1 MALLEL
7 VDVRRS
13 YRFGDSEV
21 RALDGVSFAID
32 EGSFVG
38 VIGRSGSGKST
49 LLNILGGLDR
59 PTAGHVM
66 VEGNVLSVSSSDKL
80 AAYRREI
87 VGFVFQSFNLIPHL
101 TSLENVALPLA
112 LQGISKAERTAR
124 AQKLLEKVG
133 LAKRLRHKPTEL
145 SGGERQR
152 VAIAR
157 ALVNEPRILL
167 CDEPTGNLDSKTAE
181 EIMGMLT
188 ALNQEGRTVILV
200 THDREQANRYSKR
213 LLVLADGKLE
223 DDLQLNAPPAE
234 EPPAEEPPAEEP
246 QAEEP
251 PAEEPQ
257 A

>member
-13 YRFGDSEV
+13 YRFGDAEV
-21 RALDGVSFAID
+21 RALDGVSFEI
-32 EGSFVG
+32 ESGSFVG

-59 PTAGHVM
+59 PTSGHVK
-66 VEGNVLSVSSSDKL
+66 VEGAVLSTSSSDKL
-80 AAYRREI
+80 AAYRREV

-112 LQGISKAERTAR
+112 LQGVSKAERSER
-124 AQKLLEKVG
+124 ATKLLEKVG
-133 LAKRLRHKPTEL
+133 LAKRMGHKPTEL

-157 ALVNEPRILL
+157 ALVNEPHLLL
-167 CDEPTGNLDSKTAE
+167 CDEPTGNLDSKTAD

-188 ALNQEGRTVILV
+188 ALNREGRTVILV

-213 LLVLADGKLE
+213 LLILADGKLE
-223 DDLQLNAPPAE
+223 EDLRLDGPDAPAVAPPPSPTVNPGPAPAGE
-234 EPPAEEPPAEEP
+234 EPGA
-246 QAEEP
+246 
-251 PAEEPQ
+251 
-257 A
+257 

>member
-21 RALDGVSFAID
+21 RALDGVSFVIE

-59 PTAGHVM
+59 PSTGHVK
-66 VEGNVLSVSSSDKL
+66 VEGAVLSTSSSDKL

-87 VGFVFQSFNLIPHL
+87 VGFIFQSFNLIPHL
-101 TSLENVALPLA
+101 TSVENVALPLA
-112 LQGISKAERTAR
+112 LRGVAKAERTER

-133 LAKRLRHKPTEL
+133 LAKRMGHRPTEL

-188 ALNQEGRTVILV
+188 ALHKEGRTVILV
-200 THDREQANRYSKR
+200 THDREQANTYAER
-213 LLVLADGKLE
+213 LLILGDGKLE
-223 DDLQLNAPPAE
+223 EDLRLDGSAQPATPAE
-234 EPPAEEPPAEEP
+234 PAEPAE
-246 QAEEP
+246 
-251 PAEEPQ
+251 
-257 A
+257 

>member
-21 RALDGVSFAID
+21 RALDGVSFVIE

-59 PTAGHVM
+59 PSTGHVK
-66 VEGNVLSVSSSDKL
+66 VEGAVLSTSSSDKL

-87 VGFVFQSFNLIPHL
+87 VGFIFQSFNLIPHL
-101 TSLENVALPLA
+101 TSVENVALPLA
-112 LQGISKAERTAR
+112 LRGVAKAERTER

-133 LAKRLRHKPTEL
+133 LAKRMSHRPTEL

-188 ALNQEGRTVILV
+188 ALHKEGRTVILV
-200 THDREQANRYSKR
+200 THDREQANTYAER
-213 LLVLADGKLE
+213 LLILGDGKLE
-223 DDLQLNAPPAE
+223 EDLRLDGSAQPATPAE
-234 EPPAEEPPAEEP
+234 PAEPAE
-246 QAEEP
+246 
-251 PAEEPQ
+251 
-257 A
+257 